1 MNFERL
7 LAALHS
13 QGRLGRG
20 SGGGSRRSEAAL
32 ARWLRRAVLAIGVA
46 GLLVLPQFV
55 SNASFLGV
63 RGLPGPVVVLLVGF
77 AFWLMPV
84 LLVASWAA
92 EGRVAIP
99 RPWLAIP
106 AGLFIA
112 GAAISTAFAADKSS
126 AMIRAAELAGLWMG
140 MFALAQVLRTD
151 AERRLAVAALVA
163 ACLVAGATA
172 IYQAAYDLPRT
183 WEYFQ
188 EHRAEV
194 LAQYGIEPGGWGEQM
209 FIGRFTGGVQ
219 ATLGHPNVL
228 AAFLTLGFFAALGL
242 VREKWSEAASRGAR
256 AMAAMVAGAAVVC
269 AVGIVLAQARAAMA
283 SVGVGVY
290 WLAVA
295 WWVGRPRLRRMLYV
309 APLVLGAAGLAV
321 AAVVNRPATAGA
333 LASLKVRL
341 DYWQPTAE
349 ILRRHGATGVGL
361 ENFGLHYLEFKLP
374 TAPEEVADPHNF
386 FLSTWSA
393 LGLAGL
399 AALVSIWVIAIRAW
413 LRRRAEAGPRS
424 GEQSGA
430 RGGMPAASVPRAC
443 SPPSGETCS
452 RNGGTPGDGGQAVG
466 TPPGNQRGGE
476 PLAGLLAPV
485 LVLAAPAV
493 VYFAVA
499 LQGGDWKSGVF
510 LGMIGAGAAAVM
522 VLAMG
527 VAAAEEPSR
536 LAVAGR
542 PFRSLQS
549 ACVVGLLAFALQEQ
563 IGTAVLEPPTAWAML
578 VLLAVTLSTRDGP
591 RARRGFV
598 RRRLVAE
605 GGSGGRSEP
614 TEEARPDEAGRGAP
628 DPGRTPCTPPV
639 APEAGA
645 KLGVAMKFLLMAAAM
660 TVAFLYIARLVLPVG
675 REAYL
680 IRLAANPMDAS
691 ERDETLHGAAA
702 ANPLAWEP
710 AMMRGRAW
718 QEEAGLAQGPGDAI
732 ALAQAVAAYQDA
744 LAREPRLRRACL
756 ALAACNLAAE
766 GALDNP
772 SALGEARR
780 SLDRAVALYPT
791 DLVARLWLAHVTDR
805 LGDREGA
812 LAAYR
817 EVLRLD
823 GLMPEPMRR
832 LPSEV
837 RVAAERRV
845 RELAGGSPAPPY
857 PGDLPVRL
865 YLAMQ
870 MERMGGW
877 AAAYWAYREVLDLDS
892 RLAEPRRLRA
902 DVRRAIETRLEQLT
916 GAMAGAPPAPE
927 K

>member
-1 MNFERL
+1 MIFDRL
-7 LAALHS
+7 LAALHI
-13 QGRLGRG
+13 RARRG
-20 SGGGSRRSEAAL
+20 SDGGSRRSEAAL

-92 EGRVAIP
+92 EGRAAVP

-112 GAAISTAFAADKSS
+112 GAVVSTAFAADKSS
-126 AMIRAAELAGLWMG
+126 AMVRAAELAGLWVG

-163 ACLVAGATA
+163 ACLVAGSTA

-242 VREKWSEAASRGAR
+242 AREKWSEAASRGAR

-269 AVGIVLAQARAAMA
+269 AVGIVLAQARAAMV

-295 WWVGRPRLRRMLYV
+295 WWVGRPRLRRILYA

-321 AAVVNRPATAGA
+321 AAVVNHPATVGA

-361 ENFGLHYLEFKLP
+361 ENFGLHYLQFKLP

-386 FLSTWSA
+386 FLSTWSM

-399 AALVSIWVIAIRAW
+399 AALVSVWVIAIRAW
-413 LRRRAEAGPRS
+413 RRRGVETGPCRGSLPGAGWPGHAPLRGHGDAEPEEHGHAPL
-424 GEQSGA
+424 
-430 RGGMPAASVPRAC
+430 RGHATRPDGM
-443 SPPSGETCS
+443 
-452 RNGGTPGDGGQAVG
+452 
-466 TPPGNQRGGE
+466 PPGNPQGGE

-493 VYFAVA
+493 VYFSVTG
-499 LQGGDWKSGVF
+499 LGGDWKSGVV
-510 LGMIGAGAAAVM
+510 LGMIGAGVAAVM

-542 PFRSLQS
+542 PFRSLRS

-578 VLLAVTLSTRDGP
+578 VLLAVTLSTRDEM

-598 RRRLVAE
+598 RRTLVAE
-605 GGSGGRSEP
+605 GGSGGRSEHP
-614 TEEARPDEAGRGAP
+614 EEARPDETGRG
-628 DPGRTPCTPPV
+628 T
-639 APEAGA
+639 AGV
-645 KLGVAMKFLLMAAAM
+645 KLGVALKFLLMAAAM
-660 TVAFLYIARLVLPVG
+660 TVAFLYISRLVLPVG

-680 IRLAANPMDAS
+680 LRLAANPMAS
-691 ERDETLHGAAA
+691 AERDETYRGAAA

-710 AMMRGRAW
+710 AMMRGHAW
-718 QEEAGLAQGPGDAI
+718 QEEAGLAQGPSDAM
-732 ALAQAVAAYQDA
+732 ALAQAVAGYQDA

-756 ALAACNLAAE
+756 ALAGCNLAAE

-791 DLVARLWLAHVTDR
+791 DLVARLWLAHAIDR
-805 LGDREGA
+805 LGDREAA

-823 GLMPEPMRR
+823 GLMPEPKRR

-837 RVAAERRV
+837 RVAAEGRV
-845 RELAGGSPAPPY
+845 KELAEGSPGPPY
-857 PGDLPVRL
+857 PGDLPIRL

-870 MERMGGW
+870 MERLGCTV
-877 AAAYWAYREVLDLDS
+877 AAYWAYREVLDLDS
-892 RLAEPRRLRA
+892 RLAEPRRLSA
-902 DVRRAIETRLEQLT
+902 DVRRAVETRLGQLAGAMT
-916 GAMAGAPPAPE
+916 GASPGPG

>member
-1 MNFERL
+1 MIFDRL
-7 LAALHS
+7 LAALHI
-13 QGRLGRG
+13 RARRG
-20 SGGGSRRSEAAL
+20 SGGRPALSDEGRHGHVTARGHATHSAEAAL

-63 RGLPGPVVVLLVGF
+63 RGLPGPLVVLLVGF

-92 EGRVAIP
+92 EGRAAIP

-112 GAAISTAFAADKSS
+112 GAAVSTAFAADKSS
-126 AMIRAAELAGLWMG
+126 AMVRAAELAGLWVG

-163 ACLVAGATA
+163 ACLVAGCGA

-242 VREKWSEAASRGAR
+242 AREKWSEAASRGAR

-269 AVGIVLAQARAAMA
+269 AVGIVLAQARAAMV

-295 WWVGRPRLRRMLYV
+295 WWVGRPRLRRILYA

-321 AAVVNRPATAGA
+321 AAAVNHPATAGA

-386 FLSTWSA
+386 FLSTWSV

-399 AALVSIWVIAIRAW
+399 AALVSVWVIAIRAW
-413 LRRRAEAGPRS
+413 LRRGAEAGPRN

-430 RGGMPAASVPRAC
+430 PGGMPAASVPRAC
-443 SPPSGETCS
+443 SSASDETCP
-452 RNGGTPGDGGQAVG
+452 RNGGPPGDGGQAVG
-466 TPPGNQRGGE
+466 MPPSREQGGE

-493 VYFAVA
+493 VYFAVTG
-499 LQGGDWKSGVF
+499 QGGDWKSGVV
-510 LGMIGAGAAAVM
+510 LGMIGAGVAAVM
-522 VLAMG
+522 ILAMG

-563 IGTAVLEPPTAWAML
+563 IGTAVLEPPTAWAMF
-578 VLLAVTLSTRDGP
+578 VLLAVTLSTRDATRPEETGP
-591 RARRGFV
+591 G
-598 RRRLVAE
+598 
-605 GGSGGRSEP
+605 
-614 TEEARPDEAGRGAP
+614 T
-628 DPGRTPCTPPV
+628 PGV
-639 APEAGA
+639 

-660 TVAFLYIARLVLPVG
+660 IVAFLYISRLVLPVG

-680 IRLAANPMDAS
+680 LRLAANPMAAA
-691 ERDETLHGAAA
+691 ERDETYRGAAA

-710 AMMRGRAW
+710 AMMRGHAW
-718 QEEAGLAQGPGDAI
+718 QEEAGLAQGPGDAM

-756 ALAACNLAAE
+756 ALAGCNLAAE

-805 LGDREGA
+805 LGDREA
-812 LAAYR
+812 APAAYR

-823 GLMPEPMRR
+823 GLMPEPKRR
-832 LPSEV
+832 LPPEV
-837 RVAAERRV
+837 RAAAEGRV
-845 RELAGGSPAPPY
+845 EELAAGSPGPPY
-857 PGDLPVRL
+857 AGDLPIRL

-870 MERMGGW
+870 MERLGGA

-892 RLAEPRRLRA
+892 RQAEPRRLRA
-902 DVRRAIETRLEQLT
+902 DVRRAVETRLGQLAGAVT
-916 GAMAGAPPAPE
+916 GASPAPE

>member
-1 MNFERL
+1 MTFERL
-7 LAALHS
+7 RAALHT
-13 QGRLGRG
+13 RARRG
-20 SGGGSRRSEAAL
+20 SGVGSRRSEAAL

-63 RGLPGPVVVLLVGF
+63 RGLPGPLVVLLVGF

-92 EGRVAIP
+92 EGRAAIS

-112 GAAISTAFAADKSS
+112 GAVVSTVFAADKSS
-126 AMIRAAELAGLWMG
+126 AMVRAAELAGLWVG

-163 ACLVAGATA
+163 ACLVAGCTA

-194 LAQYGIEPGGWGEQM
+194 LAQFGIEPGGWGEQM

-228 AAFLTLGFFAALGL
+228 AAFLTLGLFAALGL
-242 VREKWSEAASRGAR
+242 AREKWSEAASRGAR

-269 AVGIVLAQARAAMA
+269 GVGIVLAQARAAMV

-295 WWVGRPRLRRMLYV
+295 WWVGRPRRRRILYA

-321 AAVVNRPATAGA
+321 AAVVNHPATAGA

-341 DYWQPTAE
+341 DYWQATAE

-361 ENFGLHYLEFKLP
+361 ENFALHYLQFKLP

-386 FLSTWSA
+386 FLSTWSV

-399 AALVSIWVIAIRAW
+399 AALVSVWVIAIRAW
-413 LRRRAEAGPRS
+413 LRRGAEAGPGR
-424 GEQSGA
+424 GEPSGA
-430 RGGMPAASVPRAC
+430 PGGMPAASFPRAC
-443 SPPSGETCS
+443 SPPSADACP
-452 RNGGTPGDGGQAVG
+452 RNGGMGM
-466 TPPGNQRGGE
+466 PPASEAGGE

-493 VYFAVA
+493 VYFSVTG
-499 LQGGDWKSGVF
+499 QGGDWKSGVV
-510 LGMIGAGAAAVM
+510 LGMIGAGVAAVM
-522 VLAMG
+522 ILAMG

-542 PFRSLQS
+542 PFRSLRS

-578 VLLAVTLSTRDGP
+578 VLLAVTLSTRDATP
-591 RARRGFV
+591 ARRGFF
-598 RRRLVAE
+598 RRQLVAE
-605 GGSGGRSEP
+605 GGSGGRLEHP
-614 TEEARPDEAGRGAP
+614 DEARPEETGPGAP
-628 DPGRTPCTPPV
+628 GV
-639 APEAGA
+639 
-645 KLGVAMKFLLMAAAM
+645 KLGVALKSLLMAAAM
-660 TVAFLYIARLVLPVG
+660 IAAFLYVSRLVLPVG

-680 IRLAANPMDAS
+680 LRLAVNPMTTA
-691 ERDETLHGAAA
+691 ERDETLRAAAA

-710 AMMRGRAW
+710 AMMRGHAW
-718 QEEAGLAQGPGDAI
+718 QEEAGLARGPGDAM
-732 ALAQAVAAYQDA
+732 ALAHAVAGYQDA

-756 ALAACNLAAE
+756 ALAGCNLAAE

-791 DLVARLWLAHVTDR
+791 DLVARLWLAHVIDR
-805 LGDREGA
+805 LGDREAA

-823 GLMPEPMRR
+823 GLMPEPKRR

-837 RVAAERRV
+837 RTAAEGRV
-845 RELAGGSPAPPY
+845 KELAEGSPGPPY
-857 PGDLPVRL
+857 AGDLPIRL

-870 MERMGGW
+870 MERLGCT

-892 RLAEPRRLRA
+892 RLAEPRRLSA
-902 DVRRAIETRLEQLT
+902 DVRRAVETRLGQLAGAMT
-916 GAMAGAPPAPE
+916 GASPGPE